1 MKLKEKIEEILQKHG
16 VATKMTTTTGSTNDP
31 ISTWYTQDLAVELIE
46 ELSQLL
52 QGNGEKYNF
61 TEIQEDM
68 KESMGNKRVGSI

>member
-1 MKLKEKIEEILQKHG
+1 MKLKERIEGILQKYG
-16 VATKMTTTTGSTNDP
+16 VATKMVTTGSTNDP